1 VNLMLATRT
10 VPFGREASQALRAE
24 IAAAQRDDPLAPV
37 TVVVGWG
44 RIGLAT
50 RRLLA
55 SGDLGPSGP
64 DGRLGV
70 VNVRFITTVTGLAEQ
85 IASAEIAASNK
96 AHATQAVVRAVVH
109 STLSASSQSMF
120 GGVKDHPATTRAL
133 ADAYR
138 DLTGASP
145 ASLGRLAGSSPRA
158 AAVVELVQDIRSNLG
173 EAWFDDGQ
181 LVDIAVEVLARTGA
195 GPGVMAR
202 TGAGPG
208 AVAGAIM
215 EQTGPIVIY
224 LPLQISLHEERLIKA
239 LSVHVPVTVLVGMT
253 GDETADESARE
264 LLSRL
269 PGATSPIPLGALA
282 EGTRVVSAPTA
293 DVEVRMVIRDV
304 MQRRRQGT
312 RFERMAITYGG
323 AGLYDR
329 LVRETLASAGI
340 PFNGVSS
347 RTLAT
352 TVAGRTVLG
361 AFELEERGWR
371 RDEVMAWVA
380 SGPVLH
386 HGHPVDA
393 TAWDLLSREA
403 GVTAGLENWR
413 HHLEA
418 LIAERE
424 ERVAEL
430 DGPAGIDA
438 PPSRRPRLRNDQQ
451 RARNLLEFVEGLAD
465 RLRETPGT
473 WREWSTWLTSF
484 TDTYLGRPTERD
496 PWPTEEE
503 EALSA
508 IRDAADG
515 LAVLDQLAGAPDRA
529 AFRQAVV
536 VELETLAP
544 QTSRFGAGVFVGPVG
559 RLTGLDFDAIFV
571 LGMIDGSFPA
581 RASDDP
587 LLPDAERS
595 AAGPDIPLRGRR
607 AHDERRDYLAAL
619 AGAPVRVL
627 SYARGDQRR
636 GREQRPARWLLDTLA
651 ALEDG
656 GRRLFSRDVEHLTP
670 FDGYE
675 VIPSFTASVR
685 TAGEPMSLADRDL
698 RELLAWGDAGNR
710 INAHYLAELEPV
722 LGTGLQVRR
731 ARRIERFTRFD
742 GHIRGDVPSPADPGA
757 DALSPTSLETYAEC
771 PRRYLMERVLRI
783 EVQDR
788 PESILS
794 IEPST
799 KGTLVHAIVEEF
811 ITGQLRL
818 PRGERIAPTTPWSS
832 EDHERL
838 DAIAEQMFTE
848 YEDQGLTG
856 RPLLWGLDR
865 ATIVRELHQFL
876 VEDDAYRAEGGLVPE
891 RVELRF
897 GPGHGEPVGL
907 ELTGGRTV
915 TFKGFADRVDVA
927 SDGSASVIDYKTG
940 GKWGFDEHGIDP
952 LARGTKLQL
961 PVYGLAARSR
971 LGDVPVRVA
980 YWFISERGNFDQIAY
995 DLDASAVEQF
1005 VDVVTVL
1012 VDGVE
1017 GGLFPARPGDKNKNC
1032 KFCHFQAMCPGDR
1045 EASWSKVRGA
1055 PELADYVAL
1064 AEGTAR
1070 TLPGLS

>member
-1 VNLMLATRT
+1 
-10 VPFGREASQALRAE
+10 
-24 IAAAQRDDPLAPV
+24 
-37 TVVVGWG
+37 
-44 RIGLAT
+44 
-50 RRLLA
+50 
-55 SGDLGPSGP
+55 
-64 DGRLGV
+64 V
-70 VNVRFITTVTGLAEQ
+70 VNVRFTTTVTGLAEQ
-85 IASAEIAASNK
+85 IASAEIAASK
-96 AHATQAVVRAVVH
+96 KLPASPAVVRAVVH

-138 DLTGASP
+138 DLTGASS
-145 ASLGRLAGSSPRA
+145 ASLRRLAGSSPRA
-158 AAVVELVQDIRSNLG
+158 AAVVELVEDIRANLG

-181 LVDIAVEVLARTGA
+181 LVDTAVEVLERTNAASGEGTGSEAGA
-195 GPGVMAR
+195 G
-202 TGAGPG
+202 T
-208 AVAGAIM
+208 GAIM
-215 EQTGPIVIY
+215 EQTGPVIIY
-224 LPLQISLHEERLIKA
+224 LPLQISPHEERLIRA
-239 LSVHVPVTVLVGMT
+239 LSAHLPVTVLVGMT

-269 PGATSPIPLGALA
+269 PGAPSGAVPVAHPA

-293 DVEVRMVIRDV
+293 DVEVRMVIREV

-323 AGLYDR
+323 AGPYDR

-352 TVAGRTVLG
+352 TFAGRTVLG

-386 HGHPVDA
+386 HGRPVEA

-424 ERVAEL
+424 QRVAEL

-438 PPSRRPRLRNDQQ
+438 SPSRRGRLRNDQE
-451 RARNLLEFVEGLAD
+451 RARKLLEFVENLAD
-465 RLRETPGT
+465 RMRETPGT
-473 WREWSTWLTSF
+473 WREWSNWLTSF
-484 TDTYLGRPTERD
+484 SDTYLGRPAERD

-503 EALSA
+503 EALTA
-508 IRDAADG
+508 IRAAADG
-515 LAVLDQLAGAPDRA
+515 LAVLDQLEAAPDRA

-536 VELETLAP
+536 VELEVSAP
-544 QTSRFGAGVFVGPVG
+544 QTSRFGAGVFVGPV
-559 RLTGLDFDAIFV
+559 RLLTGLDFDAIFV

-651 ALEDG
+651 ALEGG
-656 GRRLFSRDVEHLTP
+656 GRRLFSRDVEHLVP

-675 VIPSFTASVR
+675 VIPSFTAAVR
-685 TAGEPMSLADRDL
+685 TGGEPMSLADRDL
-698 RELLAWGDAGNR
+698 RDLLAWGDAGNR
-710 INAHYLAELEPV
+710 INAHYLADIEPV

-742 GHIRGDVPSPADPGA
+742 GHIRGDVPSPADAGA

-811 ITGQLRL
+811 IAGQLRL
-818 PRGERIAPTTPWSS
+818 PRGERIAPTTPWSP
-832 EDHERL
+832 EDHARL
-838 DAIAEQMFTE
+838 DVIAERVFTE

-876 VEDDAYRAEGGLVPE
+876 VADDAYRAQGGLVPE

-897 GPGHGEPVGL
+897 GPGHGEAVSL
-907 ELTGGRTV
+907 ELSGGRTV
-915 TFKGFADRVDVA
+915 TFKGYADRVDVA

-940 GKWGFDEHGIDP
+940 GKWGFEEHGSDP

-980 YWFISERGNFDQIAY
+980 YWFISERGNFEQISY

-1017 GGLFPARPGDKNKNC
+1017 DGLFPARPGEKNKNC
-1032 KFCHFQAMCPGDR
+1032 KFCHFEAMCPGDR
-1045 EASWSKVRGA
+1045 EAAWSKVRGA
-1055 PELADYVAL
+1055 PELTDYVAL
-1064 AEGTAR
+1064 TEGTAR